1 MASGINISEKTIAE
15 WAEKKALL
23 ERNIASL
30 EEELT
35 QVSRR
40 LEAANLL
47 GAHVSK
53 VKAAEPPLNG
63 HAAAATIISKPP
75 VPRRTKGAGA
85 SMTDVIV
92 QLVNESD
99 SALSKKDLRAKLLE
113 RGFKEDQLGPYL
125 YTAVTRLQK
134 RRVIR
139 ALPDG
144 RSGRMTS
151 L

>member
-1 MASGINISEKTIAE
+1 MASGINISEKTISE
-15 WAEKKALL
+15 WVDKKALL
-23 ERNIASL
+23 ERNIAAL

-35 QVSRR
+35 LVSRR

-47 GAHVSK
+47 GAAHVPK
-53 VKAAEPPLNG
+53 VGEAHING
-63 HAAAATIISKPP
+63 HAATAVTVSKAPAT
-75 VPRRTKGAGA
+75 RRAKRTGA

-92 QLVNESD
+92 QLVNASD
-99 SALSKKDLRAKLLE
+99 SALSKKDLRSKLLE

-144 RSGRMTS
+144 RSGRIS
-151 L
+151 PL